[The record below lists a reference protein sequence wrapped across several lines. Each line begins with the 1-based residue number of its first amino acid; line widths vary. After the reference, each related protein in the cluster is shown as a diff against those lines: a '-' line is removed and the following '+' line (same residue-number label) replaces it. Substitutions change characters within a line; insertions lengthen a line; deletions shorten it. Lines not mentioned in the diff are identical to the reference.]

1 MKKLLYFLVAVFVL
15 SACSNDSET
24 SNKIS
29 EDKTVITVSA
39 AASLKDALNDI
50 EKAYEKEHKHVDLKF
65 NYGASGALAQQ
76 IKSGA
81 PVDVF
86 ISAAED
92 KVDDL
97 VKDKKVNKQDTKQLL
112 KNHLVIISKDKL
124 ENMNALTS
132 DQVQKIALGN
142 PDLVPA
148 GKYGKQALE
157 RANLYEKLKPK
168 YVLAK
173 DVRQV
178 LTYVETENV
187 EAGIV
192 YTSDLKASDKIKN
205 AITIEYKMHD
215 EIIYPAAIVKDT
227 KHMKE
232 AKAFYDYLEAPESI
246 KVFEDAGFDK
256 VK

>member
-205 AITIEYKMHD
+205 AITIEDKMHD

>member
-148 GKYGKQALE
+148 GNYGKQALE

-205 AITIEYKMHD
+205 AITIEDKMHD

>member
-1 MKKLLYFLVAVFVL
+1 MKKLLYFLIAVFVL
-15 SACSNDSET
+15 SACSNDGAT
-24 SNKIS
+24 SSKAS
-29 EDKTVITVSA
+29 KDKTVITVSA

-97 VKDKKVNKQDTKQLL
+97 VKDDKVNKQDTKQLL
-112 KNHLVIISKDKL
+112 KNHLVIVSKDKL
-124 ENMNALTS
+124 ENMNALAS
-132 DQVQKIALGN
+132 EQVQKIALGN

-178 LTYVETENV
+178 LTYVETGNV

-205 AITIEYKMHD
+205 IVTIEDKMHD
-215 EIIYPAAIVKDT
+215 EIIYPAVIVKDT

-232 AKAFYDYLEAPESI
+232 ARAFYEYLDTRQSI
-246 KVFEDAGFDK
+246 EVFENAGFDK